1 MTKMEWL
8 YTHTSEI
15 TREDMEEVKVEL
27 EELAK
32 TRELDCS
39 EKDIGLYKT
48 SVTGTYKDRSYS
60 EDILPI
66 GVVFKKDGSKQYD
79 YYVSPRLLWE
89 YTGYVYSGKT
99 EN

>member
-32 TRELDCS
+32 TRELD
-39 EKDIGLYKT
+39 
-48 SVTGTYKDRSYS
+48 YS
-60 EDILPI
+60 EREILRMAESKESI
-66 GVVFKKDGSKQYD
+66 GIVKY
-79 YYVSPRLLWE
+79 LIA
-89 YTGYVYSGKT
+89 SGL
-99 EN
+99 

>member
-32 TRELDCS
+32 TRELSCS
-39 EKDIGLYKT
+39 EQ
-48 SVTGTYKDRSYS
+48 
-60 EDILPI
+60 DILKMARSKEKI
-66 GVVFKKDGSKQYD
+66 GIVQHLIAGG
-79 YYVSPRLLWE
+79 L
-89 YTGYVYSGKT
+89 
-99 EN
+99 